1 MGFLVVGIMNIVF
14 SLVMLGFPKE
24 LPGAREM
31 REEAMKNGIL
41 AKRDKNI
48 NGIYV

>member
-1 MGFLVVGIMNIVF
+1 MNIVA
-14 SLVMLGFPKE
+14 SLIMLGFPRE

-31 REEAMKNGIL
+31 REEAIKNGIL

-48 NGIYV
+48 NGNYG